1 MTAMKR
7 SWRFLSFFPALPLF
21 LVLNC
26 SSDDPVTGPA
36 ATTTATATATTTSSV
51 PDPKPKNSFVAN
63 LRIKSVALFQ
73 SSKVPVIDNGQWV
86 KDAAIVAKR
95 PGLFRIYP
103 EATADY
109 ATQEVTGRLTM
120 GYRDGK
126 EVVRTSMA
134 KSLDLKGP
142 SSDDSANSVIDIELE
157 ENDLQDD
164 AIYTFELLAA
174 EGKGVTES
182 NAAGTGPDN
191 RAAASEHVLKIVLVP
206 YRYTADRSN
215 REPDTSEAQIELYR
229 KRLMQLYPATKVELT
244 LHEIVTTALAVR
256 PSGSGW
262 DRLLDNLGT
271 IREAE
276 TPASDVYYYGLFN
289 PAVSEDAYCQSG
301 CTSGLSNL
309 ASSPGQSD
317 FRTSIGLG
325 FSGPSAAETMVHEIG
340 HAHGRQ
346 HAPCSLDGQIED
358 PDPKFPHEQAGIGAF
373 GYDILDKRFVA
384 PGSGDMAPTDFMS
397 YCEPTWVSDYTYRAL
412 FDRMKA
418 LRERNQSRLR
428 GKLARVPA
436 KVFRISASGTIER
449 TLSPVHVAPDFWN
462 EYISG
467 PTAGQV
473 PFAYLPY
480 SHLRGGV
487 LVVPSSAP
495 SGTLVALNGVRV
507 RLP

>member
-1 MTAMKR
+1 MKR
-7 SWRFLSFFPALPLF
+7 SWRFLSFFPTLPLA
-21 LVLNC
+21 LLLNC
-26 SSDDPVTGPA
+26 SSDDPLTDPG
-36 ATTTATATATTTSSV
+36 TTTATTSATTTTTSV
-51 PDPKPKNSFVAN
+51 LDPKPKNPFVAN
-63 LRIKSVALFQ
+63 LRVKSVALFQ
-73 SSKVPVIDNGQWV
+73 SSKVSVVDDGQWV
-86 KDAAIVAKR
+86 KDVAIVAKR

-103 EATADY
+103 EATPDY
-109 ATQEVTGRLTM
+109 TTQEVTGRLTM

-126 EVVRTSMA
+126 EVVRTSIA

-142 SSDDSANSVIDIELE
+142 SSDASANSVIDIDIE

-164 AIYTFELLAA
+164 ATYTFELLAT
-174 EGKGVTES
+174 EGKGVAES

-215 REPDTSEAQIELYR
+215 REPDTSDAQIELYR
-229 KRLMQLYPATKVELT
+229 KRLMQLYPTTKVELT

-276 TPASDVYYYGLFN
+276 SPASDVYYYGLFN
-289 PAVSEDAYCQSG
+289 PAVSEDAYCQAG
-301 CTSGLSNL
+301 CTAGLSNL

-325 FSGPSAAETMVHEIG
+325 FSGPSAGETMVHEIG

-358 PDPKFPHEQAGIGAF
+358 PDPKFPHDQAGIGAF
-373 GYDILDKRFVA
+373 GYDILGKRFVA

-418 LRERNQSRLR
+418 LRERNQSRTR
-428 GKLARVPA
+428 GKLARIPV
-436 KVFRISASGTIER
+436 KVFRISALGTIER
-449 TLSPVHVAPDFWN
+449 TLSPMHVAPDFWDEPN
-462 EYISG
+462 SG
-467 PTAGQV
+467 LTAARV

-480 SHLRGGV
+480 SHLQGGV

-495 SGTLVALNGVRV
+495 SGTLVTFKGVRV
-507 RLP
+507 KLP